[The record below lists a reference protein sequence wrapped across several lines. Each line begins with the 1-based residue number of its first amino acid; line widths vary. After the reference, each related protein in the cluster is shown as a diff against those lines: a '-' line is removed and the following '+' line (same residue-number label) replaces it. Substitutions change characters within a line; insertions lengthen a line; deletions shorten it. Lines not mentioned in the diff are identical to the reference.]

1 MRKKT
6 KINLAAYSTLGV
18 IMLSQ
23 LSQDD
28 FTVAKDALEFKN
40 FYNIEDFKDQFDN
53 DAELLQFVET
63 LNYNE
68 YVKHQQKENKE
79 YLSFTQFLEVAE
91 RVKVEKEVKK
101 LMEQPSLRLKAR
113 PVKQQQ
119 KVGG

>member
-40 FYNIEDFKDQFDN
+40 FYNTEDFKDQFDN

-101 LMEQPSLRLKAR
+101 LMEQPSLQLKTR
-113 PVKQQQ
+113 PAKQQQ